1 MEGFFDDLID
11 SFRKNGRVEEM
22 RQIAHANKF
31 EFKDRENFAKQDY
44 LLKSFSIFNGKK
56 DKRLKGIMM
65 KEELAF
71 NADIRVYDYWYFG
84 DFKKRKTTVFEV
96 RCAEFDFPKFE
107 MKTKGLLDKMSELV
121 LSKNKAFPR
130 ATDFH
135 GSYEVITE
143 DPSRLEAELNL
154 QSLDF
159 ILNKKDMLVEGDG
172 DYLLVYFL
180 YKQIPAREIM
190 EEYEDVLDFIDVI
203 FRSDEGEFV

>member
-11 SFRKNGRVEEM
+11 SFKKNGRVEEM
-22 RQIAHANKF
+22 RQIAHSNKF
-31 EFKDRENFAKQDY
+31 KFKDREKFTQQDY
-44 LLKSFSIFNGKK
+44 LLKSFSIFKGKK

-84 DFKKRKTTVFEV
+84 DFKKRKTTIFEIKCV
-96 RCAEFDFPKFE
+96 EFNFPKFE
-107 MKTKGLLDKMSELV
+107 IRTKGLFNKMSELV
-121 LSKNKAFPR
+121 LGKDKTFPQ

-135 GSYEVITE
+135 TTYEIVTD
-143 DPSRLEAELNL
+143 DPEGLEVELNL

-159 ILNKKDMLVEGDG
+159 ILDKKDMLVEGDG

-180 YKQIPAREIM
+180 HNQIPAREIL
-190 EEYEDVLDFIDVI
+190 EEYEDVLDFIEVV
-203 FRSDEGEFV
+203 FKSDEGEFV

>member
-1 MEGFFDDLID
+1 MDGFFDDLID
-11 SFRKNGRVEEM
+11 SFKKNGRVEEM
-22 RQIAHANKF
+22 RQIARANKF
-31 EFKDRENFAKQDY
+31 RFKNREKFAQQDY
-44 LLKSFSIFNGKK
+44 LLKSFSLFKGKK
-56 DKRLKGIMM
+56 DKRLKGILM

-96 RCAEFDFPKFE
+96 KCAEFDFPNFE
-107 MKTKGLLDKMSELV
+107 IRTKGILNKMSELV
-121 LSKNKAFPR
+121 LTKDKVFPN

-135 GSYEVITE
+135 NAYEIVTDDSE
-143 DPSRLEAELNL
+143 GLEAELNL

-159 ILNKKDMLVEGDG
+159 ILDKKDMQVEGDG

-203 FRSDEGEFV
+203 FKRDEGEFV

>member
-11 SFRKNGRVEEM
+11 SFKKNGRVEEM
-22 RQIAHANKF
+22 RQIARANKF
-31 EFKDRENFAKQDY
+31 RFKDREKFAQQDY

-56 DKRLKGIMM
+56 DKRLKGVMM

-84 DFKKRKTTVFEV
+84 DFKKRKTTVFEIK
-96 RCAEFDFPKFE
+96 CPEFDFPKFAI
-107 MKTKGLLDKMSELV
+107 KTKGLLNKMSELV
-121 LSKNKAFPR
+121 LNKDKVFSN

-135 GSYEVITE
+135 ATYEIVTE
-143 DPSRLEAELNL
+143 DPEGLETELNL

-159 ILNKKDMLVEGDG
+159 ILDKKNMLVEGDG

-180 YKQIPAREIM
+180 YKQISAREIM
-190 EEYEDVLDFIDVI
+190 EEYEDVLDFIEVV
-203 FRSDEGEFV
+203 FKNDEGEFV

>member
-11 SFRKNGRVEEM
+11 SFKKNGRVEEM

-31 EFKDRENFAKQDY
+31 RFKDREKFAQQDY
-44 LLKSFSIFNGKK
+44 LLKSFTIFNGKK
-56 DKRLKGIMM
+56 DKRLKGVMM

-84 DFKKRKTTVFEV
+84 DFKKRKTTVFEIK
-96 RCAEFDFPKFE
+96 CAEFDFPKFE
-107 MKTKGLLDKMSELV
+107 IRTKGLLNKMSEFV
-121 LSKNKAFPR
+121 LSKDKTFPR

-135 GSYEVITE
+135 ASYEIVTN
-143 DPSRLEAELNL
+143 DPDGLEAELNL

-159 ILNKKDMLVEGDG
+159 ILNKKSMFVEGHG
-172 DYLLVYFL
+172 KYMLVYFL

-190 EEYEDVLDFIDVI
+190 EEYENVLDFVDVI
-203 FRSDEGEFV
+203 FKNDEGEFV